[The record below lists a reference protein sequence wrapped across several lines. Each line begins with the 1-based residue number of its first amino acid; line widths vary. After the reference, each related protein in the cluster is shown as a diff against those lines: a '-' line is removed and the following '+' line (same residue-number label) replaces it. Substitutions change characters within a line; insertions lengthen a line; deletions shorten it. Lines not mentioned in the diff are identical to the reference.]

1 MHDYKKFWQWFEANN
16 ERLTMLSDLDEDART
31 QLLDEMQHQLD
42 LYCEG
47 LSFVMGESTPSG
59 RRLTFTAEGDTDLF
73 RFLLDL
79 TDNAPDLD
87 WWEFVPFKQA
97 NGTGLRVRFDR
108 YTFDTSKMHFM
119 QLECEEEPDFIGLRV
134 AVDLKALCGGKNVPT
149 PDDEDLQVGVYVT
162 IEAMIGEYDCATLM
176 GYLEVV
182 PLPNEPFKAGFR
194 PMDDLPEF
202 VEWFKKQRDK
212 E

>member
-1 MHDYKKFWQWFEANN
+1 MHDYKKFWQWFEAHN
-16 ERLTMLSDLDEDART
+16 ERLTMLADLGDEERK
-31 QLLDEMQHQLD
+31 QLLDELQQQLD
-42 LYCEG
+42 QYCEG
-47 LSFVMGESTPSG
+47 LSFVMGESTTSG
-59 RRLTFTAEGDTDLF
+59 RKLTFTAEGDTDLF

-87 WWEFVPFKQA
+87 WWEFVPFKQP
-97 NGTGLRVRFDR
+97 NGAGLRVRFDR
-108 YTFDTSKMHFM
+108 YTFNTSKMHFM

-134 AVDLKALCGGKNVPT
+134 AVDLKEVCGGKNIPT
-149 PDDEDLQVGVYVT
+149 IDDEDLQVGVYVT
-162 IEAMIGEYDCATLM
+162 IESMIGEYDCATLM

-182 PLPNEPFKAGFR
+182 PLPEEPFKSGFR

-202 VEWFKKQRDK
+202 VDWFKKQRDK